1 MSHRFQSFMTSLE
14 STYSAISTLPSCNP
28 STEIQ
33 FIEEQLRA
41 SEGAIKLSDASPE
54 SIFEA
59 VTFAAKLNISLAP
72 HLGFARLKAVK
83 ARDGSIECAL
93 DLSLPGMLDAFSRV
107 EEMEVYRLMIATKD
121 SPIGWQGDVM
131 KSAAEMPEKVS
142 RHSEPTGAVC
152 IIQLKSGD
160 LLPTTL
166 KMTEIN
172 ELARLSGVA
181 PDAITPE
188 FAKRH
193 VLKRA
198 LKTLIAPTGS
208 QLSALQQV
216 VRRVDMSLF
225 CSHVENHDELAE
237 QTQAEKHFQ
246 KQD

>member
-14 STYSAISTLPSCNP
+14 STYSAISTLPSSNP
-28 STEIQ
+28 STEIK
-33 FIEEQLRA
+33 FIEEQLR
-41 SEGAIKLSDASPE
+41 SSKGAIKLSDASPE
-54 SIFEA
+54 SIFDA
-59 VTFAAKLNISLAP
+59 VTFAAKLNITLAP
-72 HLGFARLKAVK
+72 HLGLARLKAVK

-93 DLSLPGMLDAFSRV
+93 DLSLPGMLEAFSRV
-107 EEMEVYRLMIATKD
+107 EEMVVYRLMIATKD

-131 KSAAEMPEKVS
+131 KTTAEMPVKVS
-142 RHSEPTGAVC
+142 RHNEPTGAVC
-152 IIQLKSGD
+152 IIKMKSGD
-160 LLPTTL
+160 FLPTTL
-166 KMTEIN
+166 KMSEIN
-172 ELARLSGVA
+172 ELARLSGVS

-216 VRRVDMSLF
+216 VRSVDMSLF
-225 CSHVENHDELAE
+225 CSHVENHEKLVE
-237 QTQAEKHFQ
+237 QTQTEKHFK